1 MSHPPGI
8 DRAKTRIMV
17 IDDENVVLKSCA
29 RILGRLGYE
38 IDTTSDPRDGLKRV
52 LDEFFNIVIV
62 DLKMP
67 DIDGMQILKSVK
79 EARPETEVIMITGYS
94 TVETAVQAMKL
105 GAADYVA
112 KPFNP
117 DELEVVVERAAEKQD
132 LLQENRYL
140 REELQDKYRLGNLIG
155 RSSSMADVFRQILK
169 VAPTSG
175 TVLLSGESGTGKELV
190 ARTIHF
196 NSPRKE
202 GPFIVA
208 DCSALAPSLLESELF
223 GHVKGSFTGAER
235 SHKGLFELADRG
247 TLFLDEIA
255 NISYEAQGKLLRVLE
270 SMEFKPVGGEVSKK
284 VDFRLIAATNRE
296 LQDMVDGG
304 EFREDLYYRLSV
316 VPIVIRPLRERRED
330 IPILAWHFLREF
342 SDVHAKDIKAISP
355 GALDRLM
362 THAWPGNIR
371 ELRNAIE
378 RLVIMADGAT
388 IPKQQV
394 ALIVGQSQNGT
405 VIPEDLNGLKTAKK
419 IAREKAVEEV
429 EKAFVM
435 RYLERNNWNVSRAAR
450 DIGMQRTNLH
460 ALIKKYGIRSKRA

>member
-1 MSHPPGI
+1 
-8 DRAKTRIMV
+8 MV

-175 TVLLSGESGTGKELV
+175 TVLVYGESGTGKELV

-196 NSPRKE
+196 NSPRKD

-342 SDVHAKDIKAISP
+342 SELHAKDIKAISP